1 MIKQALLIIITMTFS
16 FYSLMAIEIEE
27 DGKTVPTSQPF
38 VRKTM
43 IYTFN
48 EEGKMIGR
56 EGESFQSDEIFLEI
70 DSLLKEES
78 RIQSKLASIRSQR
91 TVQDRSDD
99 PATLLVTTPVIC
111 CYPCCILWS
120 LLSECFAKEHD
131 MKNLMNEEVEN
142 KIKLRELDQ
151 QIRRLMKDIYL
162 RTGRQHP
169 KMRISS

>member
-1 MIKQALLIIITMTFS
+1 MLKQTLLIIITMTFS

-27 DGKTVPTSQPF
+27 DGKTAPTSQPF
-38 VRKTM
+38 VRKAM

-56 EGESFQSDEIFLEI
+56 EDESFQSEEIFLEI

-78 RIQSKLASIRSQR
+78 RIQSKLESIRSQR
-91 TVQDRSDD
+91 AVQDRRDD
-99 PATLLVTTPVIC
+99 PATLLVTTPIIC

-120 LLSECFAKEHD
+120 FLSEYFVKDHD
-131 MKNLMNEEVEN
+131 VKNLMNEEVES

-151 QIRRLMKDIYL
+151 QIRGLMKDIYL

-169 KMRISS
+169 KMRIHS

>member
-1 MIKQALLIIITMTFS
+1 MLKQALLIIITMTFS

-38 VRKTM
+38 IRKTM

-56 EGESFQSDEIFLEI
+56 EDESFQSDEIFSEI

-91 TVQDRSDD
+91 AVQDRRDD
-99 PATLLVTTPVIC
+99 PATLFVTTPVIC

-120 LLSECFAKEHD
+120 LLSECFVKEHD
-131 MKNLMNEEVEN
+131 MKNLMNEEIEN